1 MQAFGKIKHFI
12 KAKTARKGVME
23 LSVEVFCKD
32 ENLAFVDKIRAIE
45 DINDIT
51 LIQYNGEYHG

>member
-1 MQAFGKIKHFI
+1 MKYVL
-12 KAKTARKGVME
+12 KAKTARKDMVE

-32 ENLAFVDKIRAIE
+32 DDLVFSNEIRDVE
-45 DINDIT
+45 GVEDIT